1 MKKNTRHRFRRYAF
15 FAAVFCL
22 LFAFSFPSAAASSDV
37 KRLKVGKTYNV
48 KLTGK
53 GKHKLKFTYENK
65 NDAQGYAARYL
76 NIFIDEKQVASLR
89 GDGDVPEYVSWELA
103 LCRIASNRR
112 VLYVRDKGAND
123 TCRYMKVLEYDP
135 ESEKLIELA
144 DLAELS
150 RNEQVKGGTRLLS
163 PRARGNLIGAEQNRL
178 IIEWCDTDFAIGM
191 FYIDVPYDINGQNVK
206 QAGTSYKLKPKWAVK
221 TRWTSRVN
229 LTASTKPGGK
239 TESFRIVRGQKVTG
253 MKVRKKGSTLY
264 FRVKNAQGKKGW
276 ISDLTNANFVMMYGG
291 FFKEAHFAG

>member
-1 MKKNTRHRFRRYAF
+1 MKKNTGHRFKRYAF

-53 GKHKLKFTYENK
+53 GKHKLKFTYEDK

-76 NIFIDEKQVASLR
+76 NIYIDEKQVASLR
-89 GDGDVPEYVSWELA
+89 GDGDAPEYVTWELA
-103 LCRIASNRR
+103 LCRIARNRR
-112 VLYVRDKGAND
+112 ILYVRDKGAND

-135 ESEKLIELA
+135 ESEKLVELA

-150 RNEQVKGGTRLLS
+150 RNTQSKGGSKLLS
-163 PRARGNLIGAEQNRL
+163 PWARGRLVGAEQNRL
-178 IIEWCDTDFAIGM
+178 IIEWYDTDFAIGV
-191 FYIDVPYDINGQNVK
+191 FYIDVPYDIDGQEIK
-206 QAGTSYKLKPKWAVK
+206 QAGSSYKLKPQWSAK

-229 LTASTKPGGK
+229 LTAATKPGGK
-239 TESFRIVRGQKVTG
+239 TASFRIARGQKVTG

-264 FRVKNAQGKKGW
+264 IRVKNAQGKKGW
-276 ISDLTNANFVMMYGG
+276 ISDLTNANFIVMHGG
-291 FFKEAHFAG
+291 FFEEAHFAG